1 MSVRSVQRTARRP
14 GALAG
19 TALPPLPAAA
29 PAWVRTA
36 SLVLLVL
43 VGVAWATL
51 IVVVGSG
58 RGVDA
63 LLLDRL
69 RSDLAPF
76 GVAAALGALGGGCLG
91 WALTGRVARSTAL
104 LAALGSVPAW
114 VAAASVLSERF

>member
-1 MSVRSVQRTARRP
+1 MI
-14 GALAG
+14 ALGWLA
-19 TALPPLPAAA
+19 
-29 PAWVRTA
+29 
-36 SLVLLVL
+36 LVL
-43 VGVAWATL
+43 VVA
-51 IVVVGSG
+51 SG

-63 LLLDRL
+63 VLLERL

-76 GVAAALGALGGGCLG
+76 GVAAVLGAVGGGCLG